1 MNISS
6 LSYHI
11 DDLNSLIT
19 NCQVKPN
26 IIAINEFRL
35 KKNLYVFSNI
45 NIEGYTFE
53 YATTVSSKGGNLIY
67 FDNNIRYKVRKDLKI
82 LKSKEIE
89 STFIE
94 IITTTTTTK

>member
-19 NCQVKPN
+19 NCHVKPK
-26 IIAINEFRL
+26 IIVINECRL
-35 KKNLYVFSNI
+35 KKNLDVFSNV

-53 YATTVSSKGGNLIY
+53 YTTTVSSKGGNLIY

-82 LKSKEIE
+82 LKSKEIQ

-94 IITTTTTTK
+94 IITTTKQNN